1 MLEWLIPICFFWLA
15 AAIYLGGMA
24 VDVEGGRRTE
34 LGWVASLLWSAPV
47 WCGVPAA
54 AAQQASAFVGVN
66 VIPMDRERILE
77 NQAVVVRDGHIV
89 AMGPAATTPVP
100 EGALRIEGSGK
111 YLLPG
116 LAEMHA
122 HIPVPDQDRAYAER
136 VLFLYVASG
145 VTTARSMLGH
155 PSHLELRRK
164 IEAGEIVGPRL
175 WTSGPSAS
183 GSSVRTPAQADSL
196 VRAQKAF
203 GYDFVKIHPGLSRE
217 SFEALDRAADEVGIR
232 FAGHV
237 PSAVGVSRALA
248 AGYWSIDHLD
258 GYLHAIVADGAPVNL
273 EQAGGFFGI
282 ELVDQVDEN
291 KIPAIARATREAGV
305 WNVPTQTLMEN
316 LAVETPPESLALRP
330 EYRYMPREFLE
341 RSIQQKQNL
350 HRQTTAEARR
360 RFIELRRKLVKALHD
375 SGAGLLLGSDAPQWW
390 NVPGFSALRE
400 LEAMVAAGLTPYQ
413 ALETATRNVAVFLG
427 VADRQ
432 GTVEVG
438 KRADLLLLDAN
449 PLENIA
455 NVHRRSGVM
464 IRGRWLSRE
473 EIEERLAR
481 IAGAYSSRGSN

>member
-1 MLEWLIPICFFWLA
+1 M
-15 AAIYLGGMA
+15 
-24 VDVEGGRRTE
+24 RRTE
-34 LGWVASLLWSAPV
+34 FSSLVFFLLY
-47 WCGVPAA
+47 VPGA

-66 VIPMDRERILE
+66 VIPMDRERVLQ
-77 NQAVVVRDGHIV
+77 NQTVVVRDGNIV
-89 AMGPAATTPVP
+89 ALGPAGSTPIP
-100 EGALRIEGSGK
+100 QGALRIEGTGK

-122 HIPVPDQDRAYAER
+122 HIPVPEQDPEYTER
-136 VLFLYVASG
+136 VLFLYVANG

-155 PSHLELRRK
+155 PSHLELRRR

-183 GSSVRTPAQADSL
+183 GNSVRTPAQADSL

-203 GYDFVKIHPGLSRE
+203 GYDFVKIHPGLSLE
-217 SFEALDRAADEVGIR
+217 SFEALDRAADEVGIK

-237 PSAVGVSRALA
+237 PTAVGVRRALA

-258 GYLHAIVADGAPVNL
+258 GYMHAIVADGAPVNV
-273 EQAGGFFGI
+273 EEAGGFFGI
-282 ELVDQVDEN
+282 GLVDYVDES
-291 KIPAIARATREAGV
+291 KISAIARATREAGV

-316 LAVETPPESLALRP
+316 LASETPPESLALRQD
-330 EYRYMPREFLE
+330 YRYMPRQFLE
-341 RSIQQKQNL
+341 RSMEQKRNL
-350 HRQTTAEARR
+350 HRQTTAQARR
-360 RFIELRRKLVKALHD
+360 RFIELRRKLLKALHD
-375 SGAGLLLGSDAPQWW
+375 AGAGLLLGSDAPQWW

-400 LEAMVAAGLTPYQ
+400 LEAVVAAGLTPYQ

-427 VADRQ
+427 AADRQ
-432 GTVEVG
+432 GTIEVG

-455 NVHRRSGVM
+455 NVHRRAGVM

-473 EIEERLAR
+473 AIEQRLAQ
-481 IAGAYSSRGSN
+481 IASAYASQEPE